1 MYTSVSVRLPRQ
13 SRGSGQR
20 PERAAGRTPVVSA
33 GCLRLLRQSVSRSP
47 ALSPITGFMV
57 SSIVVQYTDLLR
69 TSDHDLWSRLRELL
83 KGQGLDPDRT
93 IVVDLL
99 QEGPDHEDGQ
109 VISEDGRVY
118 RFTLFYDQA
127 AEHGARSAYLHGWT
141 DVTDSWRIGSLATR
155 TADAF
160 AWLSSPT
167 GSS

>member
-1 MYTSVSVRLPRQ
+1 
-13 SRGSGQR
+13 
-20 PERAAGRTPVVSA
+20 
-33 GCLRLLRQSVSRSP
+33 
-47 ALSPITGFMV
+47 MV

-69 TSDHDLWSRLRELL
+69 TSDYDLWSRLRELL

-127 AEHGARSAYLHGWT
+127 AEHGARNAYLDGWT
-141 DVTDSWRIGSLATR
+141 DITDSWRIGSLATR

-160 AWLSSPT
+160 AWMSSPT
-167 GSS
+167 ESS